1 MGKKL
6 NYFYSIRTC
15 LIFCVFVF
23 SFNYTIA
30 QEVILDTLLNK
41 NVLIGNIEIEHI
53 QDSLWFKENLFSDSL
68 DNAVIPGSK
77 DVHINNF
84 AKIIELLDIA
94 ENIHV
99 DAYFG
104 SWCSDSHTWIP
115 YFYFFSKRVGID
127 DNIKLVGLPKSQK
140 YRVLNFPDKNIIKV
154 PTFIVYLNGEELGRI
169 VENPIS
175 SFSLDF
181 LSILKKIPK

>member
-68 DNAVIPGSK
+68 DNAVIP
-77 DVHINNF
+77 V
-84 AKIIELLDIA
+84 
-94 ENIHV
+94 
-99 DAYFG
+99 
-104 SWCSDSHTWIP
+104 
-115 YFYFFSKRVGID
+115 
-127 DNIKLVGLPKSQK
+127 
-140 YRVLNFPDKNIIKV
+140 
-154 PTFIVYLNGEELGRI
+154 
-169 VENPIS
+169 
-175 SFSLDF
+175 
-181 LSILKKIPK
+181 